1 MKKYLVIAITTS
13 IAFFIALAKAF
24 RLGKKVEK
32 HKQTEESLKAATTR
46 LEIENEINKKCDDD
60 IRAALSNWVRDK

>member
-1 MKKYLVIAITTS
+1 MAIAITTS
-13 IAFFIALAKAF
+13 VTFFIALAKAF
-24 RLGKKVEK
+24 RLGKKVEQ

-46 LEIENEINKKCDDD
+46 LEIENEINKKHDDD